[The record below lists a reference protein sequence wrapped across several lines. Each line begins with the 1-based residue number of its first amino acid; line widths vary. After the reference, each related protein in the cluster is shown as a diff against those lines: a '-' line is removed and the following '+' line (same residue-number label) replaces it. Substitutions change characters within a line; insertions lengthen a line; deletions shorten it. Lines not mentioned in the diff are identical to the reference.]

1 MSYRLELARPAK
13 KALDRMD
20 SQTEARI
27 WQRLHELEQNPLDK
41 SKALKGVE
49 GVRSSRVGDWRILYA
64 INEGERLIYVLAV
77 RPRGQAY
84 RRL

>member
-1 MSYRLELARPAK
+1 LSYRLELAHPAK
-13 KALDRMD
+13 KTLERMD
-20 SQTEARI
+20 NRTEARI
-27 WQRLHELEQNPLDK
+27 WQRLHELVQSPFDK